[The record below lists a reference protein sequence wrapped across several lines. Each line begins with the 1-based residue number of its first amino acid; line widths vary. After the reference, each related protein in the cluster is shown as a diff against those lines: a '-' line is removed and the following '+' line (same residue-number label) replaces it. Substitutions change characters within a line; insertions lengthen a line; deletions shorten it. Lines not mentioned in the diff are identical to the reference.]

1 HFESAV
7 ESFASYVHP
16 DVLLKSTWS
25 LAKTLKVDEETL
37 AHWGVLN
44 QGNGRVFQYSQFL
57 VPGTPDL
64 AVSSREIGQP
74 FTRRRSHGA
83 VADQWR
89 AAKAFGSPRALVF
102 ALRGTPQETRRLIN
116 FRATRD
122 NEYLKSKMIARKQWE
137 IFLEEMGVE
146 GKVTRQQAS
155 KKWENLKKKY
165 KARSITERILD
176 WR

>member
-1 HFESAV
+1 MAPDVHVSAASLCWKGHFESAV

-74 FTRRRSHGA
+74 FMRRRSHGA

-102 ALRGTPQETRRLIN
+102 ALRGNCTFLTDVSSI
-116 FRATRD
+116 
-122 NEYLKSKMIARKQWE
+122 
-137 IFLEEMGVE
+137 IFLTPDLFSIQGHSP
-146 GKVTRQQAS
+146 VTPR
-155 KKWENLKKKY
+155 
-165 KARSITERILD
+165 
-176 WR
+176 